1 MTTVTTQQSQA
12 VATPVGSGQQGIWLE
27 IVTSKESL
35 ETYLD
40 AWNDLAANALDANLF
55 YEPAML
61 LPALTHVAAGH
72 DVVIVLM
79 FRSVQGQEAPELVAL
94 FPLER
99 TSRHLG
105 LPLKKMKLWEYDYC
119 YLTTPLIRKGCGRES
134 WIALF
139 DWMKADSQAGAILEQ
154 RFFPGEGP
162 VYQELVELVRRR
174 GLLTFEIERATRS
187 YFRRRTTADSY
198 LEQSLSPSK
207 RRDLNRKWRRLEE
220 LGAVDIRT
228 LNNADDLPKWID
240 DFLRIEKSGWKGD
253 GGTAIGCKPHGHA
266 YFSDMCTRLFEEGRL
281 NMIGLFLNDEPIAIR
296 CSFLAAPGAFFFK
309 PAYNEEYSKY
319 SPGVH
324 LEVEL
329 IRQLHDHS
337 AVNWMD
343 SCTSPD
349 NVLLNKMWLDR
360 RCVLEFQVATKG
372 MVAPFLL
379 GAVQPALR
387 WINRSLG
394 RYRTIP
400 D

>member
-1 MTTVTTQQSQA
+1 MTTVTTRQSETKASEVSTQ
-12 VATPVGSGQQGIWLE
+12 PKEIWLE
-27 IVTSKESL
+27 IVSSKAAL
-35 ETYLD
+35 EERLD
-40 AWNDLAANALDANLF
+40 AWNDLAANALEVNLY

-61 LPALTHVAAGH
+61 LPALTHVSTGH

-79 FRSVQGQEAPELVAL
+79 YRSVHGQEEPELVAL

-99 TSRHLG
+99 TGRHLG
-105 LPLKKMKLWEYDYC
+105 LPLKKMTLWAYDYC

-139 DWMKADSQAGAILEQ
+139 DWMNSDPQAGAILEQ

-162 VYQELVELVRRR
+162 VYQELVDLIRRR
-174 GLLTFEIERATRS
+174 GLLTFEVERATRS
-187 YFRRRTTADSY
+187 YFRRRTTTESY

-220 LGAVDIRT
+220 LGTVDIRT
-228 LNNADDLPKWID
+228 LNDADDLPKWVD
-240 DFLRIEKSGWKGD
+240 DFLRIEKSGWKGKE
-253 GGTAIGCKPHGHA
+253 GTAIGCKPLGHA
-266 YFSDMCTRLFEEGRL
+266 YFSDMCSRLFREGRL

-349 NVLLNKMWLDR
+349 NTLLNKMWLDR
-360 RCVLEFQVATKG
+360 RCVLEFQIATKG
-372 MVAPFLL
+372 VAAPFLL
-379 GAVQPALR
+379 GAVQPILR
-387 WINRSLG
+387 WINRSLR

-400 D
+400 E